1 VELSSERGAIS
12 EIIGLRV
19 RDQSGRSLG
28 RVFEVRAHWNGDGT
42 IGLDE
47 LMVGGRAL
55 WRRLRGP
62 DPGDRG
68 IPWEAVVEIQPDQIV
83 VRR

>member
-1 VELSSERGAIS
+1 MELSSERGAIS

-28 RVFEVRAHWNGDGT
+28 RVSEVRAHWNGDGT

-68 IPWEAVVEIQPDQIV
+68 IPWEAVVEIQPNQIV
-83 VRR
+83 VR